1 MSIEVRCYFVF
12 IPCVDIKYRLLRNK
26 AMGSG
31 GEGVPAEREKRR
43 EREKDEEE
51 EEEDEEH

>member
-1 MSIEVRCYFVF
+1 MSIEVRYYFVF

-31 GEGVPAEREKRR
+31 GEGVPEREKGR
-43 EREKDEEE
+43 ERGEKDEEE

>member
-31 GEGVPAEREKRR
+31 GEGVPEREKGR
-43 EREKDEEE
+43 ERGEKDEEE
-51 EEEDEEH
+51 EEEYEEH